1 MLEWAHGAWIDLDIR
16 ASLIEKLQSMPTKPK
31 AIIEELRVH
40 NGNAIADVVALY
52 KEAHCF
58 EIKGDGDKIERIVA
72 QGRFYD
78 FSFRKIT
85 LVTTNRHLE
94 KAERLA
100 PSYWGLMVASEAN
113 SRVIVRY
120 ERPAQINPNFHKN
133 LALLTLWKAEMLE
146 LLESQKSHK
155 TKKREFLAALIS
167 ANKRKIELSNNIC
180 STLLQR
186 YSNLVI

>member
-1 MLEWAHGAWIDLDIR
+1 
-16 ASLIEKLQSMPTKPK
+16 MPTKPK

-58 EIKGDGDKIERIVA
+58 EIKGDGDKIERIVT

-85 LVTTNRHLE
+85 LVTTTRHLA
-94 KAERLA
+94 KAERIA
-100 PSYWGLMVASEAN
+100 PNYWGLMVASEAN
-113 SRVIVRY
+113 NKVLVRHS
-120 ERPAQINPNFHKN
+120 RPAQINPNFHKN

-155 TKKREFLAALIS
+155 TKKREFLAELIS
-167 ANKRKIELSNNIC
+167 ANKKKIELSNDIC

-186 YSNLVI
+186 YSNFVG

>member
-1 MLEWAHGAWIDLDIR
+1 
-16 ASLIEKLQSMPTKPK
+16 MPTKPK

-58 EIKGDGDKIERIVA
+58 EIKGDGDKIERIVT

-85 LVTTNRHLE
+85 LVTTSRHLV
-94 KAERLA
+94 KAEHVA
-100 PSYWGLMVASEAN
+100 PNYWGLMVAGEVN
-113 SRVIVRY
+113 NRVIVRHI
-120 ERPAQINPNFHKN
+120 RPAQTNPNFHKN

-146 LLESQKSHK
+146 LLESQKNHK
-155 TKKREFLAALIS
+155 TKKREFLAELIS
-167 ANKRKIELSNNIC
+167 ANKKKTELSNNIC
-180 STLLQR
+180 SALLQR
-186 YSNLVI
+186 YSNISV

>member
-1 MLEWAHGAWIDLDIR
+1 
-16 ASLIEKLQSMPTKPK
+16 MPTKPK

-58 EIKGDGDKIERIVA
+58 EIKGDGDKIERIA
-72 QGRFYD
+72 TQGRFYD

-85 LVTTNRHLE
+85 LVTTTKHLS
-94 KAERLA
+94 KAETIA
-100 PSYWGLMVASEAN
+100 PNYWGLMVASDTN
-113 SRVIVRY
+113 NRVTVRHI
-120 ERPAQINPNFHKN
+120 RPAQINPNFHKN

-146 LLESQKSHK
+146 LLESQKKHK
-155 TKKREFLAALIS
+155 TKKREFLAELIS
-167 ANKRKIELSNNIC
+167 ANKRKIELSSNIC

-186 YSNLVI
+186 YSNLIV